1 MRHVVGRVFAA
12 VPVLAYAKPMA
23 GPAVHRN
30 WSVQDA
36 GIPTQLA
43 TYHRL
48 EQPGERVGVEEVS
61 VGACSVAIHRY
72 ATPGSRDV
80 PGLAAAPLEGH
91 RPQVGLFDVAA
102 EHDHAVV
109 GDRPTLLSPIAGA
122 TGPRYGS
129 IDLLNARLNLTPVSV
144 CQSHGLRGTMYAER
158 ACKGR
163 I

>member
-109 GDRPTLLSPIAGA
+109 G
-122 TGPRYGS
+122 
-129 IDLLNARLNLTPVSV
+129 
-144 CQSHGLRGTMYAER
+144 E
-158 ACKGR
+158 
-163 I
+163 